1 VYRAFTDGGAEP
13 NPGPGGWGLVVVD
26 PHGGTE
32 EHWGG
37 EANTTNNRMELT
49 AAIAA
54 LEHVPTGVLLEIV
67 TDSRY
72 VQRGVTEWLAGWRR
86 RGFARADGPLANAD
100 LWRRLDQALGA
111 TTVRWSWI
119 KGHAGHEHNER
130 ADELA
135 TRGRRE
141 LVGDLIAATAP
152 SPAPAGSR
160 AFLKVGTDRRGGWWC
175 AAIETPDAEPQ
186 ILQGRLDGA
195 SSNRCDIASALE
207 VLAAT
212 CGPLVISTGSDYLRH
227 GATQWLSGWKA
238 RGWQTKDGKP
248 VANADLW
255 RQLDR
260 AMAGRQLDWP
270 KVDAEAAVRIKALVA
285 MRRAS

>member
-1 VYRAFTDGGAEP
+1 V
-13 NPGPGGWGLVVVD
+13 LID
-26 PHGGTE
+26 PHGGLTE
-32 EHWGG
+32 QCGG
-37 EANTTNNRMELT
+37 EVDTTNNRMELT
-49 AAIAA
+49 AAIQA
-54 LEHVPTGVLLEIV
+54 LEQVPAGAQLEIV
-67 TDSRY
+67 TDSQY

-111 TTVRWSWI
+111 TAVRWRWI

-130 ADELA
+130 ADALA
-135 TRGRRE
+135 TQGRRE
-141 LVGDLIAATAP
+141 LVGINAP
-152 SPAPAGSR
+152 VASSAEPIGTR

-175 AAIETPDAEPQ
+175 AEIDSAAGEP
-186 ILQGRLDGA
+186 LVLEGRLDGA
-195 SSNRCDIASALE
+195 SSNRCDIAAALE

-212 CGPLVISTGSDYLRH
+212 QGPLVISSGSDYLRH
-227 GATQWLSGWKA
+227 GASQWLSAWKA

-260 AMAGRQLDWP
+260 AMAGRRIEWP
-270 KVDAEAAVRIKALVA
+270 KIDAATADRIKTLAA
-285 MRRAS
+285 TRKAG